1 MKSLVIAAHSGHELL
16 LWKWLRNER
25 PDFVV
30 LTNGA
35 GSSGVPRLEPTL
47 ANLAGAGANWVPQVV
62 QPVADAEIYRALLE
76 GDTRLFAQWLDAL
89 TSHAL
94 AQGIDCI
101 VADEAEDYNPSHDL
115 CRLLAN
121 QVTAHCA
128 ARGHAVAAF
137 GYPTVGHPSPP
148 ARLAAEQHLMV
159 ELDEGELQAKLDDMH
174 GYARSFGGQLE
185 RELDGFIAEFGA
197 QAYGRECLFAAQ
209 PTRYERAEAALAKPA
224 FETFGEER
232 VAAGVYRHVIRGAH
246 LQAVADRLR
255 GVRPMK
261 HRSPPRNR

>member
-16 LWKWLRNER
+16 LWKWLRDER

-35 GSSGVPRLEPTL
+35 GSTGVPRLEPTID
-47 ANLAGAGANWVPQVV
+47 NLARAGANWIPQVV
-62 QPVADAEIYRALLE
+62 QPVADADIYRALLE
-76 GDTRLFAQWLDAL
+76 GDPALFVQWLDAL
-89 TSHAL
+89 TGHVI

-121 QVTAHCA
+121 QVAA
-128 ARGHAVAAF
+128 QAGARGHPVASF

-148 ARLAAEQHLMV
+148 ARLAAEPHRLV
-159 ELDEGELQAKLDDMH
+159 ELTASELQHKLGDMVA
-174 GYARSFGGQLE
+174 YARSFGGQLQ
-185 RELDGFIAEFGA
+185 RELDGFLAEFGA
-197 QAYGRECLFAAQ
+197 HAYGRECLFAARA
-209 PTRYERAEAALAKPA
+209 TRYEERGDAPAAKPL
-224 FETFGEER
+224 FETIGEER
-232 VAAGVYRHVIRGAH
+232 VAAGIYKYVIRGAH

-255 GVRPMK
+255 DRASGARAC
-261 HRSPPRNR
+261 

>member
-1 MKSLVIAAHSGHELL
+1 MKPLVIAAHAGHELL

-35 GSSGVPRLEPTL
+35 GSSGTPRLEPTID
-47 ANLAGAGANWVPQVV
+47 NLVRAGANWIPQVV
-62 QPVADAEIYRALLE
+62 EPVADADIYRALLE
-76 GDTRLFAQWLDAL
+76 GDASMFAQWLDAL
-89 TSHAL
+89 TAHVL

-121 QVTAHCA
+121 QVAAHAA
-128 ARGHAVAAF
+128 ARGHPVRAF

-148 ARLAAEQHLMV
+148 GRLSTERHLMA
-159 ELDEGELQAKLDDMH
+159 ELDAQELQAKLDDMH
-174 GYARSFGGQLE
+174 RYARSFGGQLQ
-185 RELDGFIAEFGA
+185 RELDGFLAEFGA

-209 PTRYERAEAALAKPA
+209 PTRYERTEAPAAKPS
-224 FETFGEER
+224 FETIGEER
-232 VAAGVYRHVIRGAH
+232 VAAGVYKYVIRGAH
-246 LQAVADRLR
+246 LQAVADQLR
-255 GVRPMK
+255 GASKASRAA
-261 HRSPPRNR
+261 S

>member
-35 GSSGVPRLEPTL
+35 GSSGVPRLEPTVD
-47 ANLAGAGANWVPQVV
+47 NLARAGANWIPGVV
-62 QPVADAEIYRALLE
+62 QPVADADIYRSLLE
-76 GDTRLFAQWLDAL
+76 GDTGLFARWVEAL
-89 TSHAL
+89 TAHVVD
-94 AQGIDCI
+94 QGIECI

-121 QVTAHCA
+121 QIAARVA
-128 ARGHAVAAF
+128 ARGRTVASF

-148 ARLAAEQHLMV
+148 ARLGCERHVVV
-159 ELDEGELQAKLDDMH
+159 ELDERELQAKLDDMH

-185 RELDGFIAEFGA
+185 KELAGFIAEFGA
-197 QAYGRECLFAAQ
+197 RAYGRECLFAAQ
-209 PTRYERAEAALAKPA
+209 PTRYEQSQPPATKPA
-224 FETFGEER
+224 FEIFGEER
-232 VAAGVYRHVIRGAH
+232 VAAGVYKHVIRGTH

-255 GVRPMK
+255 GLV
-261 HRSPPRNR
+261 H

>member
-1 MKSLVIAAHSGHELL
+1 MKALVIAAHSGHELL

-35 GSSGVPRLEPTL
+35 GSSGVPRLEPTID
-47 ANLAGAGANWVPQVV
+47 NLARAGARWIADVV
-62 QPVADAEIYRALLE
+62 QPVADADIYRALLE
-76 GDTRLFAQWLDAL
+76 GDTRLFTQWVHAL
-89 TSHAL
+89 TTHVVE
-94 AQGIDCI
+94 QGIDCI

-121 QVTAHCA
+121 QVAAHAA
-128 ARGHAVAAF
+128 ARGRTVVSL

-148 ARLAAEQHLMV
+148 ARLASERHVMV
-159 ELDEGELQAKLDDMH
+159 ELDGPELQAKLDDMH
-174 GYARSFGGQLE
+174 GYAHSFGGQLE
-185 RELDGFIAEFGA
+185 RELAGFIAEFGA

-209 PTRYERAEAALAKPA
+209 PTRYELAEAPATKPA
-224 FETFGEER
+224 FEIFGEER
-232 VAAGVYRHVIRGAH
+232 VAAGVYKHVIRGAH

-255 GVRPMK
+255 DAMR
-261 HRSPPRNR
+261 

>member
-1 MKSLVIAAHSGHELL
+1 MKALVIAAHSGHELL
-16 LWKWLRNER
+16 LWKWLREAR

-35 GSSGVPRLEPTL
+35 GSTGVPRLEPTID
-47 ANLAGAGANWVPQVV
+47 NLARAGANWVPGVV
-62 QPVADAEIYRALLE
+62 QPVADADIYRALLD

-89 TSHAL
+89 TGHVL
-94 AQGIDCI
+94 AQDIDCI

-121 QVTAHCA
+121 QVA
-128 ARGHAVAAF
+128 ARAAAHGRAVAAY
-137 GYPTVGHPSPP
+137 GYPTVGHPSPQH
-148 ARLAAEQHLMV
+148 RLDAERHLLV
-159 ELDEGELQAKLDDMH
+159 ELTASELQRKLDDMV
-174 GYARSFGGQLE
+174 GYARSFGGQLQ

-197 QAYGRECLFAAQ
+197 GAYGRECLFAAQ
-209 PTRYERAEAALAKPA
+209 PTRYEHAVAPAGKPL
-224 FETFGEER
+224 FETIGEER

-255 GVRPMK
+255 DRQIG
-261 HRSPPRNR
+261 

>member
-1 MKSLVIAAHSGHELL
+1 MKPLVIAAHSGHELL
-16 LWKWLRNER
+16 LWQWLRNAR

-35 GSSGVPRLEPTL
+35 GSGGVPRLDPTL
-47 ANLAGAGANWVPQVV
+47 DNLARAGARWVPQVV
-62 QPVADAEIYRALLE
+62 QPVADADIYRALLE
-76 GDTRLFAQWLDAL
+76 GDTALFTQWVEAL
-89 TSHAL
+89 TAHVV

-121 QVTAHCA
+121 RVAERA
-128 ARGHAVAAF
+128 AECGQPVRSL

-148 ARLAAEQHLMV
+148 ARLAGEHHVMV
-159 ELDEGELQAKLDDMH
+159 ELDAQALQAKLDDMH
-174 GYARSFGGQLE
+174 GYARHFGGQLE
-185 RELDGFIAEFGA
+185 RELAGFIAEFGA

-209 PTRYERAEAALAKPA
+209 PTRYELAQPPATKPA
-224 FETFGEER
+224 FETFGEAR
-232 VAAGVYRHVIRGAH
+232 VAEGVYQHVIRGAH

-255 GVRPMK
+255 AA
-261 HRSPPRNR
+261 PR